1 MAAQRVNIWQKSL
14 NVKRSQQLYWYSQQL
29 LQTLLHGWMIMV
41 IGVHELLDVRQSFH
55 QVFIAIP
62 VLYVVGVILEPKIF
76 LIDFVSKSL
85 QNIENRG

>member
-1 MAAQRVNIWQKSL
+1 
-14 NVKRSQQLYWYSQQL
+14 
-29 LQTLLHGWMIMV
+29 MIMV

-76 LIDFVSKSL
+76 LVDFVSKSL